1 MTMRT
6 TSIQNSTTTTTKT
19 TINMQIQNKRTD
31 IVTREALPIEEL
43 VRFIVKDGKITLPAL
58 SYEGRGYYIKKGSI
72 ELAIKR
78 KVFERL
84 LKRPLKEEEKESL
97 LDYER

>member
-43 VRFIVKDGKITLPAL
+43 VRFIVKDGKIILPAL